1 MDRLKVLVV
10 DDESRMRKLV
20 RDFLV
25 KSNFDVLEAGDGEE
39 ALDIFY
45 KEKDIAL
52 IILDVMM
59 PKMDGWQVC
68 REIRVNSK
76 VPIIMLTA
84 RGDERDELQGFQLG
98 VDEYISK
105 PFSPKILVARVEA
118 ILRRTNQL
126 GQEEA
131 LTCGGI
137 TVDKAAHRV
146 IIDGK
151 DVDLSYKEFELLT
164 YFMENKGI
172 ALSREKILN
181 NVWNYD
187 YFGDARTIDTHV
199 KKLRSK
205 LGEEGNLIKTIW
217 GMGYKWMK
225 QRNKEQKRK
234 VHSIRGQFAWIFIG
248 LMIGTILLCLM
259 INYLFLGK
267 VYMQSKLDVIHDA
280 YGTIKQAAES
290 DSYDTEEFAR
300 ELDDV
305 CRSYNMTVC
314 VMDVNSNMKYVSIN
328 GGERLENRLI
338 GYVFGLSIPFND
350 QRVIENGDDYV
361 IKRTGQEDK
370 EYLEIYG
377 RLNTG
382 ISFIMQTPLSSIQE
396 SAKIANRFYALAGC
410 LGAMAGG
417 IIIWFVSRS
426 VTKPILELN
435 NISERMVQLD
445 FEAKYQGK
453 AHNEI
458 DLLGENIN
466 KLSDSLE
473 KTISELK
480 TANNELQRD
489 VEKKEAIDE
498 MRKEFLANVSHELKT
513 PIALIQG
520 YAEGLQEEINDDPE
534 SRQFYCDVIVDEAAK
549 MNNMVKKLLTLNQ
562 LEFGNDVVAMERFD
576 LTALVKNY
584 IQSAAILT
592 KQHEITVRMEE
603 YPPIYAWADEFKI
616 EEVFMNF
623 FSNAVNHC
631 EDDKI
636 IEVKMEQKDGK
647 VRVSVFNTGK
657 PIPEDSIHHIWEKFY
672 KVDKARTRE
681 YGGSGVGLSIV
692 KAIMES
698 MNQQFGVNN
707 YNNGVEF
714 WFELETK

>member
-1 MDRLKVLVV
+1 
-10 DDESRMRKLV
+10 
-20 RDFLV
+20 
-25 KSNFDVLEAGDGEE
+25 
-39 ALDIFY
+39 
-45 KEKDIAL
+45 
-52 IILDVMM
+52 
-59 PKMDGWQVC
+59 
-68 REIRVNSK
+68 
-76 VPIIMLTA
+76 
-84 RGDERDELQGFQLG
+84 
-98 VDEYISK
+98 
-105 PFSPKILVARVEA
+105 
-118 ILRRTNQL
+118 
-126 GQEEA
+126 
-131 LTCGGI
+131 
-137 TVDKAAHRV
+137 
-146 IIDGK
+146 
-151 DVDLSYKEFELLT
+151 
-164 YFMENKGI
+164 
-172 ALSREKILN
+172 
-181 NVWNYD
+181 
-187 YFGDARTIDTHV
+187 
-199 KKLRSK
+199 
-205 LGEEGNLIKTIW
+205 
-217 GMGYKWMK
+217 MK
-225 QRNKEQKRK
+225 QWNKQQKKK

-248 LMIGTILLCLM
+248 LMIGTILLCLLL
-259 INYLFLGK
+259 NYMFLGR
-267 VYMQSKLDVIHDA
+267 VYMQSKMDVIHDA
-280 YGTIKQAAES
+280 YETIKQAAES
-290 DSYDTEEFAR
+290 DSYGSDEFAR

-328 GGERLENRLI
+328 GGERLENRLL
-338 GYVFGLSIPFND
+338 GYVFGFRTFP
-350 QRVIENGDDYV
+350 GDDYV
-361 IKRTGQEDK
+361 IQRTGQENK

-396 SAKIANRFYALAGC
+396 SAKIANRFYVLVGC
-410 LGAMAGG
+410 LGALAGG
-417 IIIWFVSRS
+417 IIIWFVSRR

-435 NISERMVQLD
+435 DISQRMVQLD
-445 FEAKYQGK
+445 FEAKYQGR

-473 KTISELK
+473 QTISELK

-489 VEKKEAIDE
+489 VEKKEAVDE

-520 YAEGLQEEINDDPE
+520 YAEGLQEGVNDDPE

-562 LEFGNDVVAMERFD
+562 LEFGNDVVTMERFD
-576 LTALVKNY
+576 ITALVKNY

-592 KQHEITVRMEE
+592 RQNGITVRMEE

-631 EDDKI
+631 EGEKI
-636 IEVKMEQKDGK
+636 IDVKMEQKDGR

-657 PIPEDSIHHIWEKFY
+657 PIPEDSIGHIWEKFY

-692 KAIMES
+692 KAIMDS
-698 MNQQFGVNN
+698 MNQPYGVIN
-707 YNNGVEF
+707 YTNGVEF